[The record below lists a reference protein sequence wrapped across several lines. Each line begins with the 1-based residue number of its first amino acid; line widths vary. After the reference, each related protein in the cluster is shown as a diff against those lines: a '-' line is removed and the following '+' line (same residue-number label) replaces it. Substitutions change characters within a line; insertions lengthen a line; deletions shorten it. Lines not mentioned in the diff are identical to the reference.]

1 MFVLMK
7 LCLALAFIMAMKSI
21 SALKINPFTVK
32 PVSKSSHVISA
43 QIVAVQLAL
52 SVALV
57 IGNPS
62 TSAGKLL
69 PKLLCT
75 SQLNSFQK

>member
-1 MFVLMK
+1 MFVFMK
-7 LCLALAFIMAMKSI
+7 FCLALALIMAMKSI

-32 PVSKSSHVISA
+32 PVSESSHFISA

-62 TSAGKLL
+62 ISAG
-69 PKLLCT
+69 
-75 SQLNSFQK
+75 

>member
-1 MFVLMK
+1 MFVFMK
-7 LCLALAFIMAMKSI
+7 FCLALALIMAMKSI

-32 PVSKSSHVISA
+32 PVSKTSHFISA

-62 TSAGKLL
+62 ISAG
-69 PKLLCT
+69 
-75 SQLNSFQK
+75 